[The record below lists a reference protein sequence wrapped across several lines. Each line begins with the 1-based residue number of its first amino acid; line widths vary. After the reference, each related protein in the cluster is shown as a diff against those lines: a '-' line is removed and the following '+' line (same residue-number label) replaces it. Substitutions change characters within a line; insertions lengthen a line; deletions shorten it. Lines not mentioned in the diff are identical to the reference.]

1 LTPPKKERKVIEEEE
16 AAAKESS
23 SLQNEL
29 EQHLKNVKNKNEGVR
44 NVQEEDKE
52 EFQFGSPRRSEE

>member
-1 LTPPKKERKVIEEEE
+1 MIEEEE